1 MISILGYGARSKH
14 QSMYVEDQGKN
25 DFVLSSSPDLLIGT
39 AVSSLVCL
47 SGWVFLVSILFVSL
61 VKSYQ
66 TLILT
71 ILSTLITSGWSFS
84 IHIKTS
90 RICFEI
96 SWMYGEKVL
105 LSLNSH
111 LKLRCLV
118 ISCFKLA
125 WPLQIEMPSY
135 ILFLGDGH
143 YVRCSPMPINIV
155 SYNLSL

>member
-25 DFVLSSSPDLLIGT
+25 DFVLSSFPGLLIGT

-47 SGWVFLVSILFVSL
+47 SGCVFLVSILFVSL

-84 IHIKTS
+84 IHVNTS
-90 RICFEI
+90 RICFE
-96 SWMYGEKVL
+96 MYSEKVL

-118 ISCFKLA
+118 ISCLA
-125 WPLQIEMPSY
+125 WPLQIEMLSY
-135 ILFLGDGH
+135 IFFLGDGH

-155 SYNLSL
+155 SYKLSL